1 MRNTN
6 IGTLWSAEER
16 VRSMEECGEELLDD
30 MLNVTAEIRT
40 SNRRLSA
47 RFEEALNTSSTLL
60 RPSVLDRSVNQITA
74 KQKKIVLTLRTLSQQ
89 RTIRCRP

>member
-6 IGTLWSAEER
+6 IGTSWSAEER
-16 VRSMEECGEELLDD
+16 VRSVEKCGEELLDN
-30 MLNVTAEIRT
+30 MLNATAEIRT
-40 SNRRLSA
+40 SNRRQSA